1 MKYLLHFVMAA
12 AAAAALLTTPAARSA
27 DATEAESG
35 PMHHTQAYKCK
46 RCHLDIYRQWEGSM
60 HAKSTALKDP
70 IHGAFY
76 VQTVG
81 DPKEEGVLSKE
92 SGKYPVCLNCHAPN
106 AALDKKTKLDAVAA
120 YGEGVNCIVCHSLK
134 QFKGIST
141 PDGKP
146 QYGIAAYETSKTSLM
161 APSGTYYGPDK
172 PAEGQPLNAAM
183 KPFHPFIREGNA
195 AMRANDACMGC
206 HEQRD
211 NFKGAP
217 LCVTGTEY
225 SKSGS
230 FASCQSCH
238 MPKSNGVTDHSM
250 MGGHSADMVKRSIV
264 MKFDARVEGD
274 RIMASLSLHNRLPHA
289 FPTGAPF
296 RHMVV
301 KVVAYDKDGKPVWQ
315 NFKNNPAAEDPQS
328 AFHYVL
334 GNEKDQIA
342 QPPEATKVLANTR
355 LQPNEAR
362 QLRYDIPAANVAV
375 VRAQALYN
383 VLAPPLIAKMGDK
396 LPPEMAADKVA
407 ASAEFWR

>member
-1 MKYLLHFVMAA
+1 VKHLLHIAMAA
-12 AAAAALLTTPAARSA
+12 LAAAALLVSPAVRSA
-27 DATEAESG
+27 GPAGAESA
-35 PMHHTQAYKCK
+35 PLHHTQASNCK
-46 RCHLDIYRQWEGSM
+46 RCHVEIYRQWEGSM

-70 IHGAFY
+70 LHGAFY
-76 VQTVG
+76 LQTVG
-81 DPKEEGVLSKE
+81 DPKAEGVLSKE

-106 AALDKKTKLDAVAA
+106 AALDKKTKLDEVAA

-134 QFKGIST
+134 KFKGIVT

-161 APSGTYYGPDK
+161 APSGTHYGADK
-172 PAEGQPLNAAM
+172 HVKGQPLNPAA
-183 KPFHPFIREGNA
+183 KPYHPFIREGNA
-195 AMRANDACMGC
+195 AMRGNEACMGC

-217 LCVTGTEY
+217 LCVTGSEY

-230 FASCQSCH
+230 SATCQSCH
-238 MPKSNGVTDHSM
+238 MATVDGITDHSM
-250 MGGHSADMVKRSIV
+250 LGGHSPDMVKRGMV
-264 MKFDARVEGD
+264 MKIDARVDGE
-274 RIMASLSLHNRLPHA
+274 RIKAKLSLHNRLPHA

-296 RHMVV
+296 RHMLV
-301 KVVAYDKDGKPVWQ
+301 KVVAYDKEGKVLWQ
-315 NFKNNPAAEDPQS
+315 NYKNNPAAEDPQS

-334 GNEKDQIA
+334 GDEKDQIA
-342 QPPEATKVLANTR
+342 QPPDATKVLANTR
-355 LQPNEAR
+355 LQPNETR
-362 QLRYDIPAANVAV
+362 ELSYDIPATNVAV

-396 LPPEMAADKVA
+396 LPPEMTADKVA